1 MGTVR
6 LHLIQSQRGQKSQR
20 LWAVSEGRCCLTHP
34 GAHLH
39 GYSVP
44 TLLSSPRQRG
54 SAEGWGASKG
64 LAGLCMEPWA
74 GTSPSLS
81 LEPSCWKGDSANR
94 APIPPHPIPSDPI
107 PSHSIPFHPIPSS
120 LFSSQ
125 NNAPYPEH
133 FIPYITQATALQSPT
148 PHPCMCMARMVR
160 GHKDGIFEGEKC
172 SLQMAGGGILHC
184 IRRRQRERRFSSSL
198 ANKVWLK

>member
-120 LFSSQ
+120 L
-125 NNAPYPEH
+125 
-133 FIPYITQATALQSPT
+133 IPKQCTIPGALHPVHHPSHGPAEPDTSPMYV
-148 PHPCMCMARMVR
+148 H
-160 GHKDGIFEGEKC
+160 GWDGE
-172 SLQMAGGGILHC
+172 
-184 IRRRQRERRFSSSL
+184 RPQRWDF
-198 ANKVWLK
+198 

>member
-107 PSHSIPFHPIPSS
+107 PSHSIPFHSTPSHP
-120 LFSSQ
+120 LSSH
-125 NNAPYPEH
+125 PKTMH
-133 FIPYITQATALQSPT
+133 HTRSTSSRTSPK
-148 PHPCMCMARMVR
+148 PRPCRARHLTHV
-160 GHKDGIFEGEKC
+160 C
-172 SLQMAGGGILHC
+172 A
-184 IRRRQRERRFSSSL
+184 
-198 ANKVWLK
+198 WLGW